1 MKKFFYRVQKCDSL
15 LTISEKLSVPV
26 GSIITLNALTGSPA
40 EGDILY
46 IERDE
51 RLKTHIVGINDTL
64 ESLARYYC
72 TTPEKILS
80 DNAVD
85 YLFYGLKIYL

>member
-1 MKKFFYRVQKCDSL
+1 MKKFFYRVQKGDGL
-15 LTISEKLSVPV
+15 LALSETLSVPV
-26 GSIITLNALTGSPA
+26 GVIIKLNALTAEPT

-46 IERDE
+46 LERDA
-51 RLKTHIVGINDTL
+51 RLKIYTVGVTDTA
-64 ESLARYYC
+64 ESLAQEYA
-72 TTPEKILS
+72 TTPEKILK

>member
-1 MKKFFYRVQKCDSL
+1 MKKFFYRVQKGDGL

-26 GSIITLNALTGSPA
+26 GLIITLNALAVEPT
-40 EGDILY
+40 EGDLLY

-51 RLKTHIVGINDTL
+51 RLKIHTVGINDTI
-64 ESLARYYC
+64 ESLARHYC

-80 DNAVD
+80 NNAVD

>member
-1 MKKFFYRVQKCDSL
+1 MKKFFYRVQKGDGL
-15 LTISEKLSVPV
+15 LKLSHFLSVPV
-26 GSIITLNALTGSPA
+26 GVIIAKNSLTAEPI

-51 RLKTHIVGINDTL
+51 SLKTHVVGVNDTL
-64 ESLARYYC
+64 QSLALAYR
-72 TTPEKILS
+72 TTPEKILK